1 MKTGKLQVPCEID
14 TVCGPGGWS
23 KDMALRKTGVIFQA
37 LGCSWPE
44 PAEQNWGLKCECWT
58 LSALHPY

>member
-1 MKTGKLQVPCEID
+1 MKTGKLQVPCEMD

-23 KDMALRKTGVIFQA
+23 KDMALRKAGVIFQA